1 MAKRAGQRE
10 AREGEISLRYDTPI
24 YFQRILPGEYDANT
38 GDYAD
43 DNVTE
48 TMQYA
53 SVMDTR
59 TETMRLVYGEIRQG
73 SVTAHVQNHY
83 TEPFDRIRIGDKVYS
98 VDYRR
103 RLRVKESFVLSEV
116 Q

>member
-1 MAKRAGQRE
+1 M
-10 AREGEISLRYDTPI
+10 RYDTPI
-24 YFQRILPGEYDANT
+24 CFQRITPGEYDAKT

-43 DNVTE
+43 DTVAE
-48 TMQYA
+48 TLRYA

-59 TETMRLVYGEIRQG
+59 TETMRFVYGEIRQG
-73 SVTAHVQNHY
+73 SLTVHIQNHY
-83 TEPFDRIRIGDKVYS
+83 PDTFDRIRIGSKVYS

-103 RLRVKESFVLSEV
+103 RLRVKESFVVSEV

>member
-1 MAKRAGQRE
+1 M
-10 AREGEISLRYDTPI
+10 RYDTPI
-24 YFQRILPGEYDANT
+24 YFQRIITGAYDPVT
-38 GDYAD
+38 GDYGED
-43 DNVTE
+43 TVEE
-48 TMQYA
+48 TLRYA

-73 SVTAHVQNHY
+73 SLTVHIRNHY
-83 TEPFDRIRIGDKVYS
+83 LDTFDRIRIGSKVYS